1 MVGIYFSPSLFY
13 KRMCEC
19 PICYTNLDAAVTGKA
34 ELSCGHAFHLSCL
47 SKWFHTKADSS
58 CPMCRKNLSGL
69 EDVHK
74 PQAVATSTAEDDS
87 DDDDDSDDSDDSDDD
102 ELDFDDIPLH
112 GADSAKIIEMLG
124 VLGATGIQPGF
135 EQCLDAL
142 ITYKKPITRETF
154 NRLCTKIGC
163 RSIDILEW
171 KRITVRVTALCID
184 AEVIYDNLNDDAQ
197 LAYEDLCNSLW
208 HDRIKFTVS
217 EAEKRLGDWIQDPTL
232 PGAKSELVD
241 SYNMVLQTWRDSF
254 GPASPLEPL
263 FADEIVLNDDF
274 IQ

>member
-1 MVGIYFSPSLFY
+1 MCSWLIFFTLVY

-47 SKWFHTKADSS
+47 SKWFHSKSDSS

-74 PQAVATSTAEDDS
+74 PEAAA
-87 DDDDDSDDSDDSDDD
+87 DDDDDDDDDESDDDD
-102 ELDFDDIPLH
+102 ELDFDDIPLYQ
-112 GADSAKIIEMLG
+112 ANSAKIIEMLG

-142 ITYKKPITRETF
+142 ITYKKPITKEAF
-154 NRLCTKIGC
+154 NRLCTKVGC
-163 RSIDILEW
+163 RSIDTLEW

-184 AEVIYDNLNDDAQ
+184 AEVIYDNLNDDDQ

-217 EAEKRLGDWIQDPTL
+217 EAEKRLGEWIQDPTL
-232 PGAKSELVD
+232 PGAKSELVN
-241 SYNMVLQTWRDSF
+241 SYRLILETWRQHF

-263 FADEIVLNDDF
+263 FADEIVENDF
-274 IQ
+274 IE